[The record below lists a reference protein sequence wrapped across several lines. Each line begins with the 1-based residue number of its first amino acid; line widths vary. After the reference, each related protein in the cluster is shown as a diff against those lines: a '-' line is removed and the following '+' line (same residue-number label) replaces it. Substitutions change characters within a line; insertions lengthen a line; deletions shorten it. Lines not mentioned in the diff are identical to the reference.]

1 METQHKR
8 AFEIIAVLLVWA
20 VLFMGVVVPAQRR
33 PVEAGDRGADG
44 RPDDRHEQDRPD
56 EQHGDLPDTARGWL
70 LVILGVPVLLG
81 YMFLRPRLTGE
92 TVEAYWND
100 PFRDDE

>member
-1 METQHKR
+1 
-8 AFEIIAVLLVWA
+8 VLLVWA
-20 VLFMGVVVPAQRR
+20 VLFMAVVGPAIGAAVP
-33 PVEAGDRGADG
+33 GF
-44 RPDDRHEQDRPD
+44 DRPALSGD
-56 EQHGDLPDTARGWL
+56 DDSHRGDLPDTALGWL

-92 TVEAYWND
+92 TVEAYWNA